1 MPRHRRVD
9 AGRRGRL
16 TVVARV
22 LSALL
27 VIIGVAMLVTTI
39 ARGGGPL
46 ANGILLGVLFCAL
59 GAGRLLLSRHG

>member
-1 MPRHRRVD
+1 M
-9 AGRRGRL
+9 
-16 TVVARV
+16 TRV

-46 ANGILLGVLFCAL
+46 ANGVVLGLLFCGV
-59 GAGRLLLSRHG
+59 GAGRLWLSRDG